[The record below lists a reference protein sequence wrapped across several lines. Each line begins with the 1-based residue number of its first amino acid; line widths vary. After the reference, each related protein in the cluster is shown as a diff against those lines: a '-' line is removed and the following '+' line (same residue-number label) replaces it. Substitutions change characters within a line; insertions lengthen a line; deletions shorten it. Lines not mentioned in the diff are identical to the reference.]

1 MTIPPLPDLIL
12 DPIVRLAIAE
22 DLGQAGDV
30 TSDICIPKSARAT
43 AQLVAR
49 EEGRIAGLD
58 AAALALKLIDPEAHL
73 QIHIGDGQDAPAG
86 ASIAT
91 IEGSARA
98 LLTAER
104 TMLNFVGHLSGVA
117 GLAKAF
123 VTAVAGTGAH
133 IVCTRKTTPGL
144 RALEKRAVRLGGA
157 LNHRFNLA
165 DAILIK
171 DNHIVAAGGIGPALT
186 RARAAVG
193 HLMAIEIEVD
203 NLGQLA
209 EALPYGPTAVLLDN
223 MSDSELRQAV
233 SMVAKHTGPNR
244 ILTEASGGVN
254 LSTVRGIAE
263 TGVNY
268 ISAGAITHS
277 AKRMDVALDF
287 E

>member
-1 MTIPPLPDLIL
+1 MTIPPLPDLL
-12 DPIVRLAIAE
+12 LNPIVRLAIAE

-30 TSDICIPKSARAT
+30 TSDICIPKAARAT

-49 EEGRIAGLD
+49 EDGRIAGLD

-73 QIHIGDGQDAPAG
+73 HIHIQDGQDAPSG

-91 IEGSARA
+91 LEGSARS

-104 TMLNFVGHLSGVA
+104 TMLNFVGHLSGIA
-117 GLAKAF
+117 SLAKAF
-123 VTAVAGTGAH
+123 VTAVSGTGAH

-203 NLGQLA
+203 NLG
-209 EALPYGPTAVLLDN
+209 PTAVLLDN

-233 SMVAKHTGPNR
+233 QMVSKHQGPNR

>member
-1 MTIPPLPDLIL
+1 MNLPPLPDIVLE
-12 DPIVRLAIAE
+12 PIVRLALAE

-30 TSDICIPKSARAT
+30 TSDICIPRNEESKAK
-43 AQLVAR
+43 LVAR
-49 EEGRIAGLD
+49 EAGRIAGLD
-58 AAALALKLIDPEAHL
+58 AAALALRLIDPSAKMTVY
-73 QIHIGDGQDAPAG
+73 IADGSDAPRGATVATLEG
-86 ASIAT
+86 ASRT
-91 IEGSARA
+91 

-104 TMLNFVGHLSGVA
+104 TMLNFIGHLSGIA
-117 GLAKAF
+117 TLSAQFAKAIE
-123 VTAVAGTGAH
+123 GTQAH

-209 EALPYGPTAVLLDN
+209 EALPYNPTAILLDN
-223 MSDSELRQAV
+223 MNDAELRQAV
-233 SMVAKHTGPNR
+233 AMVAKHDHGR
-244 ILTEASGGVN
+244 CYTEASGGVT
-254 LSTVRGIAE
+254 LDTVRAIAE

-277 AKRMDVALDF
+277 ARRMDVALDF

>member
-1 MTIPPLPDLIL
+1 MTIPSLPDLVL

-30 TSDICIPKSARAT
+30 TSDICIPKAARAT

-49 EEGRIAGLD
+49 EDGRIAGLD
-58 AAALALKLIDPEAHL
+58 AAALALRMIDPDARL
-73 QIHIGDGQDAPAG
+73 QIHIADGQNAPAG

-91 IEGSARA
+91 LEGSARS

-104 TMLNFVGHLSGVA
+104 TMLNFVGHLSGIA
-117 GLAKAF
+117 GLAKSF
-123 VTAVAGTGAH
+123 VTAVAGTGVH

-233 SMVAKHTGPNR
+233 QMVSQHQGPNR

>member
-1 MTIPPLPDLIL
+1 MIPPLPDIVLE
-12 DPIVRLAIAE
+12 PIVRLALAE

-30 TSDICIPKSARAT
+30 TSDICIPLHARAK
-43 AQLVAR
+43 AHLVAR
-49 EEGRIAGLD
+49 QEGRIAGID
-58 AAALALKLIDPEAHL
+58 AAVLALRLIDPSAEFDVAL
-73 QIHIGDGQDAPAG
+73 GDGAAAQKGEHIG
-86 ASIAT
+86 T
-91 IEGSARA
+91 LHGSARG

-104 TMLNFVGHLSGVA
+104 TMLNFIGHLSGVA
-117 GLAKAF
+117 SMAAKFVAQTEGLHAK
-123 VTAVAGTGAH
+123 

-165 DAILIK
+165 DAVLIK

-203 NLGQLA
+203 DLGQLA
-209 EALPYGPTAVLLDN
+209 EALPYGPDAVLLDN
-223 MSDSELRQAV
+223 MDDATLRQAV
-233 SMVAKHTGPNR
+233 ALVNKR
-244 ILTEASGGVN
+244 CITEASGGVT
-254 LSTVRGIAE
+254 LATVRAIAE
-263 TGVNY
+263 TGVDY

-277 AKRMDVALDF
+277 APRLDVALDF

>member
-1 MTIPPLPDLIL
+1 MNIPPLPDIVLE
-12 DPIVRLAIAE
+12 PIVRLALAE

-30 TSDICIPKSARAT
+30 TSDICIPRSQKSV
-43 AQLVAR
+43 AQIIAR
-49 EEGRIAGLD
+49 EPGRIAGLD
-58 AAALALKLIDPEAHL
+58 AAALSLKMIDPTARMT
-73 QIHIGDGQDAPAG
+73 IHVADGADAPQG

-91 IEGSARA
+91 LEGSSRA

-104 TMLNFVGHLSGVA
+104 TMLNFIGHLSGIA
-117 GLAKAF
+117 GLASKYVKA
-123 VTAVAGTGAH
+123 VEGTGAR

-186 RARAAVG
+186 RARASAG

-203 NLGQLA
+203 NLGQLS
-209 EALPYGPTAVLLDN
+209 EALPYNPTAILLDN
-223 MSDSELRQAV
+223 MSDSDLRQAV
-233 SMVAKHTGPNR
+233 AMVGKHSGANCC
-244 ILTEASGGVN
+244 TEASGGVT
-254 LSTVRGIAE
+254 LDTVRAIAE

-277 AKRMDVALDF
+277 AKRLDVALDF

>member
-12 DPIVRLAIAE
+12 DPIVRLAITE
-22 DLGQAGDV
+22 DLGQAGDI
-30 TSDICIPKSARAT
+30 TSDICIPKHARAT
-43 AQLVAR
+43 AQLIAR

-58 AAALALKLIDPEAHL
+58 AAALALRLIDPEAHL
-73 QIHIGDGQDAPAG
+73 QIHIADGQDAPAG

-91 IEGSARA
+91 LQGSARS

-104 TMLNFVGHLSGVA
+104 TMLNFVGHLSGIA
-117 GLAKAF
+117 TLANDF
-123 VTAVAGTGAH
+123 VNAIAGTGAH

-171 DNHIVAAGGIGPALT
+171 DNHIVAAGGIGAALT
-186 RARAAVG
+186 RARAAIG
-193 HLMAIEIEVD
+193 HLTAIEIEVD

-209 EALPYGPTAVLLDN
+209 EALPFGPTAVLLDN

-233 SMVAKHTGPNR
+233 AMVANHTGPNR

-254 LSTVRGIAE
+254 LTSVRGIAK

-268 ISAGAITHS
+268 VSAGAITHS

>member
-12 DPIVRLAIAE
+12 DPIVRLAITE

-30 TSDICIPKSARAT
+30 TSDICIPKNARAT

-58 AAALALKLIDPEAHL
+58 AAALALKLIDPEAHM
-73 QIHIGDGQDAPAG
+73 QIHIADGKDAPAG

-91 IEGSARA
+91 IEGSARS

-104 TMLNFVGHLSGVA
+104 TMLNFVGHLSGIATLASEFVA
-117 GLAKAF
+117 AI
-123 VTAVAGTGAH
+123 AGTGTH

-223 MSDSELRQAV
+223 MTDAELRQAV
-233 SMVAKHTGPNR
+233 TMVAKYSGPNR

-254 LSTVRGIAE
+254 LATVRGIAE

-277 AKRMDVALDF
+277 ATRMDVALDF

>member
-1 MTIPPLPDLIL
+1 MTIPPLPDLVIE
-12 DPIVRLAIAE
+12 PIVRLAITE

-30 TSDICIPKSARAT
+30 TSDICIPKHARAR

-73 QIHIGDGQDAPAG
+73 HIHIADGQDAPAG

-91 IEGSARA
+91 IEGSARS

-104 TMLNFVGHLSGVA
+104 TMLNFIGHLSGIA
-117 GLAKAF
+117 TLASDF
-123 VTAVAGTGAH
+123 VKAVAGTGAH

-223 MSDSELRQAV
+223 MNDSELRQAV
-233 SMVAKHTGPNR
+233 AMVQNHQGPNR

-254 LSTVRGIAE
+254 LGTVRGIAE

-277 AKRMDVALDF
+277 APRMDVALDF

>member
-30 TSDICIPKSARAT
+30 TSDICIPKAARAT

-49 EEGRIAGLD
+49 EDGRIAGLD

-73 QIHIGDGQDAPAG
+73 HIHIQDGQDAPAG

-91 IEGSARA
+91 LEGSARS

-104 TMLNFVGHLSGVA
+104 TMLNFVGHLSGIA

-123 VTAVAGTGAH
+123 VTAVSGTGAH
-133 IVCTRKTTPGL
+133 IVCTRKTTPGM

-233 SMVAKHTGPNR
+233 QMVSKHQGPNR

>member
-12 DPIVRLAIAE
+12 DPIVRLAITE
-22 DLGQAGDV
+22 DLGQAGDI
-30 TSDICIPKSARAT
+30 TSDICIPKHARAT
-43 AQLVAR
+43 AQLIAR

-73 QIHIGDGQDAPAG
+73 QIHIADGQDAPVG

-91 IEGSARA
+91 LQGSARS

-104 TMLNFVGHLSGVA
+104 TMLNFVGHLSGIA
-117 GLAKAF
+117 TLANDF
-123 VTAVAGTGAH
+123 VNAIAGTGAH

-171 DNHIVAAGGIGPALT
+171 DNHIVAAGGIGAALT
-186 RARAAVG
+186 RARAAIG
-193 HLMAIEIEVD
+193 HLTAIEIEVD

-233 SMVAKHTGPNR
+233 AMVANHTGPNR

-254 LSTVRGIAE
+254 LTTVRGIAE

-268 ISAGAITHS
+268 VSAGAITHS